1 MPIACK
7 LEVVRLENDMKKS
20 LFVKR
25 AQLVSLINLIAQSG
39 IIVTGAV
46 VRLTGSGLGCPTWPN
61 CAPGSLVPVAS
72 QVEGFHKYIEFG
84 NRLLTFVVLF
94 ASVALLITAVIS
106 KVKKLIIWSAL
117 PLLGTL
123 LQAILGGITV
133 LTGLNP
139 FTVMFHFLL
148 SIILVAISTLIYRF
162 WSKDKPLKINSS
174 IIRNYIK
181 FFTLS
186 GFIVIILGTITTGSG
201 PHSGDEIAARFNI
214 DTRTIAWIH
223 ADSVLLF
230 IGLLVGLI
238 ILVRTNKEL
247 NSLARLLNS
256 LIILCLIQGLIG
268 YTQWFTNLPWILVGF
283 HVLGSVLIW
292 INLML
297 IFEKSIYSLKN
308 SIKQI

>member
-1 MPIACK
+1 
-7 LEVVRLENDMKKS
+7 MKKS
-20 LFVKR
+20 ILIKR
-25 AQLVSLINLIAQSG
+25 ARLASLVNLIAQSG
-39 IIVTGAV
+39 IIVTGAI

-84 NRLLTFVVLF
+84 NRLLTFVVLL
-94 ASVALLITAVIS
+94 ASIAVLLISIFS
-106 KVKKLIIWSAL
+106 KNRKIIIWSTL
-117 PLLGTL
+117 PLIGTL
-123 LQAILGGITV
+123 LQALLGGITV

-148 SIILVAISTLIYRF
+148 SIILVAISTIIFKF
-162 WSKDKPLKINSS
+162 WSITKPLKIASNL
-174 IIRNYIK
+174 IKNYIK
-181 FFTLS
+181 FITLI

-214 DTRTIAWIH
+214 DTRIIAWIH

-230 IGLLVGLI
+230 IGLLIGLI
-238 ILVRTNKEL
+238 ILSRTNQEL
-247 NSLARLLNS
+247 KSLSKNLNT
-256 LIILCLIQGLIG
+256 LFILCIVQGFIG
-268 YTQWFTNLPWILVGF
+268 YTQWFTNLPWVLVGF

-292 INLML
+292 INLMV

-308 SIKQI
+308 RIQQI

>member
-1 MPIACK
+1 
-7 LEVVRLENDMKKS
+7 MKKS
-20 LFVKR
+20 TLIKR
-25 AQLVSLINLIAQSG
+25 ARLVSLINLITQSG

-84 NRLLTFVVLF
+84 NRLLTFVVLIVSI
-94 ASVALLITAVIS
+94 AVLIIAIIS
-106 KVKKLIIWSAL
+106 KNKKIILWSVL
-117 PLLGTL
+117 PLIGTI
-123 LQAILGGITV
+123 LQAVLGGITV

-148 SIILVAISTLIYRF
+148 SIVLVAISTIIYRF
-162 WSKDKPLKINSS
+162 WSKSNPIKIQSKL
-174 IIRNYIK
+174 IRNYIK
-181 FFTLS
+181 FFTLI
-186 GFIVIILGTITTGSG
+186 GFAVITLGTITTGSG

-230 IGLLVGLI
+230 IGLLIGLI
-238 ILVRTNKEL
+238 LLVRTNNAYKSLSKSL
-247 NSLARLLNS
+247 NSLF
-256 LIILCLIQGLIG
+256 ILCIFQGFIG

-292 INLML
+292 INLMF
-297 IFEKSIYSLKN
+297 IFEKLIYSLKDR
-308 SIKQI
+308 IKQI

>member
-1 MPIACK
+1 
-7 LEVVRLENDMKKS
+7 MKKS
-20 LFVKR
+20 TLIKR
-25 AQLVSLINLIAQSG
+25 ARLASLINLITQSG

-84 NRLLTFVVLF
+84 NRLLTFVVLL
-94 ASVALLITAVIS
+94 ASIAVLVMAIIS
-106 KVKKLIIWSAL
+106 RNKRIIIWSTL

-123 LQAILGGITV
+123 IQAILGGITV

-139 FTVMFHFLL
+139 FTVMLHFLL
-148 SIILVAISTLIYRF
+148 SIVLVAISTIIFKF
-162 WSKDKPLKINSS
+162 WDKTKPIKISSKL
-174 IIRNYIK
+174 IRNYLK
-181 FFTLS
+181 FFTVI
-186 GFIVIILGTITTGSG
+186 GFIVITLGTITTGSG
-201 PHSGDEIAARFNI
+201 PHSGDEVAARFNI

-230 IGLLVGLI
+230 IGLLIGLI
-238 ILVRTNKEL
+238 LLVRTNSEYKSLSKYL
-247 NSLARLLNS
+247 NTLFA
-256 LIILCLIQGLIG
+256 LCVIQGFIG

-292 INLML
+292 INLIV
-297 IFEKSIYSLKN
+297 IFEKSIYSLKDRV
-308 SIKQI
+308 KQI

>member
-1 MPIACK
+1 
-7 LEVVRLENDMKKS
+7 MKKS
-20 LFVKR
+20 TLIKR
-25 AQLVSLINLIAQSG
+25 ARLASLLNLIAQSG

-84 NRLLTFVVLF
+84 NRLLTFVVLI
-94 ASVALLITAVIS
+94 ASIAILVIALIS
-106 KVKKLIIWSAL
+106 KIKTIIIWSSL
-117 PLLGTL
+117 PLIGTL

-148 SIILVAISTLIYRF
+148 SIILVAISTIIYKF
-162 WSKDKPLKINSS
+162 WSKDKPTKVESNL
-174 IIRNYIK
+174 IRNYVK
-181 FFTLS
+181 FFTLV
-186 GFIVIILGTITTGSG
+186 GFTVILLGTITTGSG

-230 IGLLVGLI
+230 IGLLIGLI
-238 ILVRTNKEL
+238 LLVKTNKDLKSLSKSL
-247 NSLARLLNS
+247 NTLFV
-256 LIILCLIQGLIG
+256 LCIIQGLIG
-268 YTQWFTNLPWILVGF
+268 YTQWFTYLPWILVGF

-292 INLML
+292 INLIF

-308 SIKQI
+308 RIKQI

>member
-1 MPIACK
+1 
-7 LEVVRLENDMKKS
+7 
-20 LFVKR
+20 
-25 AQLVSLINLIAQSG
+25 
-39 IIVTGAV
+39 
-46 VRLTGSGLGCPTWPN
+46 
-61 CAPGSLVPVAS
+61 
-72 QVEGFHKYIEFG
+72 
-84 NRLLTFVVLF
+84 
-94 ASVALLITAVIS
+94 
-106 KVKKLIIWSAL
+106 
-117 PLLGTL
+117 
-123 LQAILGGITV
+123 
-133 LTGLNP
+133 
-139 FTVMFHFLL
+139 MFHFLL
-148 SIILVAISTLIYRF
+148 SIILVAISTLIHKF
-162 WSKDKPLKINSS
+162 WSKDKPIKIASP
-174 IIRNYIK
+174 IIKNYIK

-201 PHSGDEIAARFNI
+201 PHSGDEIATRFNI

-247 NSLARLLNS
+247 NSLTRLLNS

>member
-1 MPIACK
+1 
-7 LEVVRLENDMKKS
+7 MKKS
-20 LFVKR
+20 TLIKR
-25 AQLVSLINLIAQSG
+25 ARLVSLINLITQSG

-84 NRLLTFVVLF
+84 NRLLTFVVLI
-94 ASVALLITAVIS
+94 ASIAVLIIAIIS
-106 KVKKLIIWSAL
+106 KNKKIILWSVL
-117 PLLGTL
+117 PLIGTL
-123 LQAILGGITV
+123 LQAVLGGITV

-148 SIILVAISTLIYRF
+148 SIVLVAISTIIYRF
-162 WSKDKPLKINSS
+162 WSKSNPIKIQSKLM
-174 IIRNYIK
+174 RNYIK
-181 FFTLS
+181 FFTLI
-186 GFIVIILGTITTGSG
+186 GFVVITLGTITTGSG

-230 IGLLVGLI
+230 IGLLIGLI
-238 ILVRTNKEL
+238 LLVRTNNAYKSLSKSL
-247 NSLARLLNS
+247 NSLF
-256 LIILCLIQGLIG
+256 ILCIIQGFIG

-292 INLML
+292 INLMF
-297 IFEKSIYSLKN
+297 IFEKSIYSLKDR
-308 SIKQI
+308 IKQI